1 MPMHLIQRIAGK
13 RANRLFLLAGILLT
27 CFSLYQLLLTAMY
40 IQECIIV
47 PAKVTDV
54 VQKPFESTCE
64 AWQHGNAALGG
75 STSYQAIVHYTLPN
89 GLVIDRL
96 MTDADDSDYTVGQQV
111 EIITPEVDP
120 SRAHI
125 NKWKFL
131 WGWNCMTLGGGIF
144 LLLLG
149 LMLRERQ
156 TTREEATQHSGRKPT
171 SKSKK
176 TNSSRAP
183 RKSAP
188 RRKKAV

>member
-1 MPMHLIQRIAGK
+1 MPMHLIQRITGK
-13 RANRLFLLAGILLT
+13 RANRLLMLAGILLT
-27 CFSLYQLLLTAMY
+27 CFSLYKLLLTAMY

-54 VQKPFESTCE
+54 MQKPFESTCE
-64 AWQHGNAALGG
+64 ALLHGNAALGG

-131 WGWNCMTLGGGIF
+131 WGRDCMMLGSGIF

-149 LMLRERQ
+149 LMLRERK
-156 TTREEATQHSGRKPT
+156 ATQAKATAHAGRKAT

-176 TNSSRAP
+176 TSGKRAP
-183 RKSAP
+183 RKSASG
-188 RRKKAV
+188 RKKAI